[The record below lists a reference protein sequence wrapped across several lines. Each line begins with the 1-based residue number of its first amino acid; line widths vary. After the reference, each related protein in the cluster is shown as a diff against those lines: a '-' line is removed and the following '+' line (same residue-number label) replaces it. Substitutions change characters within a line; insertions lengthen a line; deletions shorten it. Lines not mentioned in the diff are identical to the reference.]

1 MNTLVEA
8 MWDRLFKISQILD
21 DKMDMAIRNAQFF
34 DEQLKNMA
42 GIILGMRLLKI
53 ILKL

>member
-1 MNTLVEA
+1 
-8 MWDRLFKISQILD
+8 
-21 DKMDMAIRNAQFF
+21 MDTAIRNAQFF
-34 DEQLKNMA
+34 DEQLKNMV